1 MKKDKVKVWKA
12 LMVSE
17 EVHHMIALRA
27 KKSKLTIDKYLK
39 NICNQMK
46 NV

>member
-17 EVHHMIALRA
+17 EVHYKVVMEA
-27 KKSKLTIDKYLK
+27 KKAKLTVSEYISKLK
-39 NICNQMK
+39 
-46 NV
+46 